1 MNKKLKFPKVGAR
14 IQKTAL
20 AVFICILISHLLGGK
35 SPFYACIAAVICMQD
50 SYKNT
55 IKMGKNRMIGT
66 IIGGIAGI
74 FATFIFFTYNNYYF
88 DAAIISL
95 LCIVVIYCCNILNKP
110 GSVTIACIVL
120 LANTVLSKDE
130 PSYMY
135 TIIRILETFLGI
147 IIATLV
153 NRFIFPYKKE
163 ITNSNKS

>member
-1 MNKKLKFPKVGAR
+1 MTKDFNFPKVGAR

-20 AVFICILISHLLGGK
+20 SVFICIIISHLLGGK

-50 SYKNT
+50 SHENT

-88 DAAIISL
+88 DAALISL
-95 LCIVVIYCCNILNKP
+95 LCIVVIYYCNLLNKS

-130 PSYMY
+130 PSYIY
-135 TIIRILETFLGI
+135 
-147 IIATLV
+147 
-153 NRFIFPYKKE
+153 N
-163 ITNSNKS
+163 NSHS

>member
-1 MNKKLKFPKVGAR
+1 MEKKLKLPKIGGR

-20 AVFICILISHLLGGK
+20 AVFICIIVSHLLGGK
-35 SPFYACIAAVICMQD
+35 SPFYACIAAVICMQN
-50 SYKNT
+50 SHENT
-55 IKMGKNRMIGT
+55 IKMGTNRMIGT

-74 FATFIFFTYNNYYF
+74 FATFIFFKYNNYYF

-95 LCIVVIYCCNILNKP
+95 LCVVVIYCCNLLNKP

-130 PSYMY
+130 PSYIY
-135 TIIRILETFLGI
+135 TIVRVLETFLGI
-147 IIATLV
+147 IVATLV

-163 ITNSNKS
+163 KE